1 MIENQRQ
8 LKVTQQKV
16 TAIDERI
23 AAIRQE
29 PPTPARDLSLQ
40 SLLRT
45 RKQMLEEVLRFWAAA
60 GQDVS
65 AAP

>member
-1 MIENQRQ
+1 MIENQQQ

-23 AAIRQE
+23 AAIRKE
-29 PPTPARDLSLQ
+29 PPTPARDLSLH

-45 RKQMLEEVLRFWAAA
+45 RKQMLEEILRFRAAA
-60 GQDVS
+60 GQD
-65 AAP
+65 AAAAS